1 MSDYL
6 GRALASLCALLCLVC
21 AVEARQKLEGVAGI
35 GAQVIASAD
44 PSSASLALKTFPG
57 CTVTVFIAGTD
68 TLAQIYADES
78 GVTKANPFN
87 ADSATASWAFYADN
101 GRYDVRFSG
110 EGVAAPFAQ
119 EGLKA
124 LDAQEYFNV
133 RNYGARGKGTIDD
146 TAAIQTAVKD
156 ITTANGG
163 RLYFPNGVYLISS
176 KISLPSGIV
185 VEGADSNYNGNCQLR
200 LSTPDQSIF
209 FIGGGRRR
217 IMIRN
222 LELKS
227 TTMKGTK
234 GIEAAG
240 AVPNSS
246 FEMEFNNILISGFDR
261 GISVEGSGPDL
272 AQWQFDNVRVQH
284 STIGDCN
291 YGIYLNTQNADFWK
305 IEDCFFG
312 PTSGGYGIY
321 LQRSGIVSIDSS
333 FASGPGGAGQAPA
346 RTFIFVGGA
355 HGNLTI
361 INGHCENFTNW
372 MEVVQPHNQTHPI
385 TVINSVV
392 GPPIRLRAN
401 CQFVSIGN
409 SYLSESI
416 ETVDAGTSIPI
427 YSIGDN
433 FSTPND
439 TYSGDFK
446 LQNDSRLAIRSNL
459 ARNDFQVDSRFTRR
473 VGIGNVDA
481 PQDVLLNLATSQDAA
496 IHLRIGGGGLTPD
509 KQGKLV
515 ESCPSCYYNIR
526 RDTTP
531 EARADGTLGY
541 LSFKGNQ
548 SNYTGFRF
556 NGPIVTSGD
565 LLPVTD
571 GTGSVGNSQRRWD
584 LVRAKTITPG
594 DVVLSDRQT
603 GRELYRI
610 HEDEENIYF
619 DDVRTGAPLMRLD
632 RQGNLHLS
640 GKIYQNSGRRPA
652 RARRKRAGSAPKPLK
667 TVSHR

>member
-1 MSDYL
+1 MKDYL
-6 GRALASLCALLCLVC
+6 KRVLAGLGLLLCLTS

-35 GAQVIASAD
+35 DGRSVASSD
-44 PSSASLALKTFPG
+44 LSAARLSLKTFPG
-57 CTVTVFIAGTD
+57 CMVSVFIAGTD
-68 TLAQIYADES
+68 TLASIYDDET
-78 GVTKANPFN
+78 GAPKANPFRSD
-87 ADSATASWAFYADN
+87 AQTAAWAFYADN
-101 GRYDVRFSG
+101 GRYDIRFSG
-110 EGVAAPFAQ
+110 AGLPAPLAQ
-119 EGLKA
+119 EGVKA
-124 LDAQEYFNV
+124 LDAQEYYNV

-146 TAAIQTAVKD
+146 TAAISAAVKD
-156 ITTANGG
+156 IATVNGG

-209 FIGGGRRR
+209 FIGGSRRR
-217 IMIRN
+217 ILIRN
-222 LELKS
+222 LELKA
-227 TTMKGTK
+227 TTLKGTK
-234 GIEAAG
+234 GIEATG
-240 AVPNSS
+240 PVTNPS
-246 FEMEFNNILISGFDR
+246 FEVEFNNLLISGFDR
-261 GISVEGSGPDL
+261 GISVEGNGADQS
-272 AQWQFDNVRVQH
+272 QWEFDNVRVQH

-305 IEDCFFG
+305 IEDCFFEAN
-312 PTSGGYGIY
+312 SGGYGIY
-321 LQRSGIVSIDSS
+321 MERSGLVSIDSS
-333 FASGPGGAGQAPA
+333 FGTGPGGPGQTRAM
-346 RTFIFVGGA
+346 TFIFVGGA

-372 MEVVQPHNQTHPI
+372 MEVVQPHNQTYPI

-392 GPPIRLRAN
+392 GAPIKLRAN

-409 SYLSESI
+409 SYLANTI
-416 ETVDAGTSIPI
+416 QTIDAGTSIPI

-433 FSTPND
+433 FSTPD
-439 TYSGDFK
+439 GAYSGDFK

-459 ARNDFQVDSRFTRR
+459 ARNDFGVDSRFSRR

-481 PQDVLLNLATSQDAA
+481 PQDVLLNLATSQDSA
-496 IHLRIGGGGLTPD
+496 IHLRIGGGGLVPD

-548 SNYTGFRF
+548 ANYTGFSF

-565 LLPVTD
+565 LLPLSD
-571 GTGSVGNSQRRWD
+571 GTGSVGNNQRRWN

-610 HEDEENIYF
+610 HEDENNIYF
-619 DDVRTGAPLMRLD
+619 DDIRTGAPLMRLD
-632 RQGNLHLS
+632 RNGNLHLS
-640 GKIYQNSGRRPA
+640 GKIYQNSGRQPLRHGSK
-652 RARRKRAGSAPKPLK
+652 RKR
-667 TVSHR
+667 

>member
-1 MSDYL
+1 MNLYL
-6 GRALASLCALLCLVC
+6 KRALLSLGLLLCLTPTG
-21 AVEARQKLEGVAGI
+21 EARQKLEGVAGI
-35 GAQVIASAD
+35 NGQSVASLD
-44 PSSASLALKTFPG
+44 PSAATLSLKTFPG
-57 CTVTVFIAGTD
+57 CTVSVFIAGTD
-68 TLAQIYADES
+68 TLAHIYTDEA
-78 GVTKANPFN
+78 GAPKANPFT
-87 ADSATASWAFYADN
+87 ADAVTAAWSLYADN
-101 GRYDVRFSG
+101 GRYDIRFSG
-110 EGVAAPFAQ
+110 TGIATSFVQ

-146 TAAIQTAVKD
+146 TAAIQAAVRDITAV
-156 ITTANGG
+156 NGG
-163 RLYFPNGVYLISS
+163 RLYFPNGVYLVSS

-227 TTMKGTK
+227 TTLKGTK

-246 FEMEFNNILISGFDR
+246 FEVEFNNILISGFDR

-272 AQWQFDNVRVQH
+272 AQWQFDNVRIQH

-321 LQRSGIVSIDSS
+321 MERSGLVTIDGS
-333 FASGPGGAGQAPA
+333 FASGPGGAGQSPA
-346 RTFIFVGGA
+346 KTFIFVGGA
-355 HGNLTI
+355 HGNLTV
-361 INGHCENFTNW
+361 INAHCENFTNW
-372 MEVVQPHNQTHPI
+372 MEVVQPHNQTYPI
-385 TVINSVV
+385 TVINSVI
-392 GPPIRLRAN
+392 GPPIKLRAN

-409 SYLSESI
+409 SYGSESFQ
-416 ETVDAGTSIPI
+416 TVDAGTSIPI

-433 FSTPND
+433 FSTPNG
-439 TYSGDFK
+439 TFSGDFK
-446 LQNDSRLAIRSNL
+446 LQNDSRFAIRSNL
-459 ARNDFQVDSRFTRR
+459 ARNDFQVDSRFSRR

-496 IHLRIGGGGLTPD
+496 IHLRIGGGGLVPD
-509 KQGKLV
+509 RQGKLV

-531 EARADGTLGY
+531 EAIADGTLGY

-548 SNYTGFRF
+548 SNYTGYSF

-565 LLPVTD
+565 LLPGSD
-571 GTGSVGNSQRRWD
+571 GTGNVGNHQRRWN
-584 LVRAKTITPG
+584 LVRARTITPG
-594 DVVLSDRQT
+594 DVILSDRQS

-610 HEDEENIYF
+610 HEDEDNIYF
-619 DDVRTGAPLMRLD
+619 DDIRTGAPLMRLD
-632 RQGNLHLS
+632 REGNLHLS
-640 GKIYQNSGRRPA
+640 GKIYQNSSRRQM
-652 RARRKRAGSAPKPLK
+652 RGRRKRARS
-667 TVSHR
+667 